1 MQKKIKEQENTSGI
15 APPELSELEQ
25 ALEEIKF
32 RMKEA
37 NREVD
42 ANDSKITD
50 DKRKAEDIRQKA
62 LETFAQ
68 TKKGKSLG
76 LDDDETPTSSKISQ
90 SAGTDMLIYL
100 REKSEN
106 DRRLKGRLIRIK
118 KKRKQ
123 KLL

>member
-1 MQKKIKEQENTSGI
+1 MQKRIKEQENTSGI

-106 DRRLKGRLIRIK
+106 DRRLKGR
-118 KKRKQ
+118 
-123 KLL
+123 